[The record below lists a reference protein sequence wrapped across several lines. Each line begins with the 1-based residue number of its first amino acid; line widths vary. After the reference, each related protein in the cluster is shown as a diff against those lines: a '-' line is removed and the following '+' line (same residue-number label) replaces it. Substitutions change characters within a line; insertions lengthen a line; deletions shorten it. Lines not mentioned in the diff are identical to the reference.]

1 MAERRFSLDA
11 LRALAVIFMMEVHL
25 GFWWA
30 RGLPEQNALVGLG
43 TMLGGMAAPLFF
55 VVAGASLSLSARNRP
70 ERFLERTA
78 RRGMVLLILG
88 VVFTYIEMAIY
99 GPWGWGVLQS
109 LGISLL
115 LCGAAMRL
123 GPAARAAA
131 GIALM
136 AAAPVLRGALGIPD
150 VLYSSTMAG
159 VSTVGGYVTSA
170 LLSGFFPLI
179 PWAGL
184 MLVGTAAGDW
194 LFPSGDKTSRPV
206 QFRPVALLAGFLM
219 LAGAA
224 GAARGLPLEFFPPSM
239 PFAFLASGICVSAL
253 AVLCLPW
260 GRPAPAALERPLT
273 ALGRL
278 SLTIFVAHHII
289 GYSLFGALGLLHSF
303 GLLAALAMVIVSWVM
318 AGAVAMLWAG
328 KGYRYSLEWL
338 VGRLEGRPSK
348 QNI

>member
-1 MAERRFSLDA
+1 MTERWPSLDA

-30 RGLPEQNALVGLG
+30 RGLPEGSTLVGLG

-55 VVAGASLSLSARNRP
+55 VVAGAGLSLSARYRP
-70 ERFLERTA
+70 DRFLERTA
-78 RRGMVLLILG
+78 RRGVALLILG
-88 VVFTYIEMAIY
+88 IVFTYIEMAIY

-115 LCGAAMRL
+115 LCGAAMRM
-123 GPAARAAA
+123 GPAARAAM

-136 AAAPVLRGALGIPD
+136 AVAPVLRGALGVPD
-150 VLYSSTMAG
+150 VLYTSTMAG
-159 VSTVGGYVTSA
+159 VSSPGGYMASA

-179 PWAGL
+179 PWTGL

-194 LFPSGDKTSRPV
+194 LFPGEGKTAGFE
-206 QFRPVALLAGFLM
+206 QFRPVVLLVGFLM
-219 LAGAA
+219 LAGTV
-224 GAARGLPLEFFPPSM
+224 GAVRGLPLEFYPPSM
-239 PFAFLASGICVSAL
+239 PFAFLTSGICVAAL

-273 ALGRL
+273 SLGRL
-278 SLTIFVAHHII
+278 SLTIFVAHHLI
-289 GYSLFGALGLLHSF
+289 GFSLFSALGLLHSF
-303 GLLAALAMVIVSWVM
+303 DLAAALAMVILSWALAAAVSL
-318 AGAVAMLWAG
+318 LWAR
-328 KGYRYSLEWL
+328 KGFRYSLEWL
-338 VGRLEGRPSK
+338 VGLLEGRPSK